1 MVLDVVLYDS
11 VDSGLQNVQKAG
23 YKGCKGFVKWCPTF
37 NARRNYETGGQVRK
51 NSATA
56 LSTLSLSLSPCSSC
70 NLSNRQPTA
79 GENKGL
85 PNRFGISPSDLSREQ
100 YRATSYESCSGYW
113 SMTDHA
119 AQPHRP
125 KPSWKVHNE
134 CAHCSLRKGA
144 F

>member
-23 YKGCKGFVKWCPTF
+23 YKGGKGFVNWCPTF

-51 NSATA
+51 I
-56 LSTLSLSLSPCSSC
+56 LQQPCPLSLSLSLCSSC
-70 NLSNRQPTA
+70 NLRNRQPTA

-85 PNRFGISPSDLSREQ
+85 SNRFGISPSDLSQEQ

-125 KPSWKVHNE
+125 KPSWKAHNE